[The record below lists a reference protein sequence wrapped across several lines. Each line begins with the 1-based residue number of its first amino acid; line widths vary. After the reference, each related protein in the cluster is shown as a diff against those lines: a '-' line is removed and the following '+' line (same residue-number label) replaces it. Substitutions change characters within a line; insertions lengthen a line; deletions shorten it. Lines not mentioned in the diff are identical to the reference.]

1 MVEHLPNI
9 TLSQLSEFIS
19 TQMGLHFPKERWPDL
34 ERGIKSASREFGFDN
49 MELCIQW
56 LMNSPLTKAQI
67 ETLGSYLTV
76 GETYLFREKKSFEV
90 LEESIL
96 PELIRSRQ
104 HSEKYLR
111 IWSAGC
117 CTGEEPYSIALLLR
131 KVLADW
137 DGWKITI
144 LATDINPHFLKKASE
159 GVYSEWSFRDTP
171 LWVKDKYFRQ
181 KGQGRCEVFPHIEK
195 IVTFCYLKLAED
207 SYPSLLNN
215 TNAMDIIFCRNVLM
229 YFASDRAKRVVENF
243 RRSLVEGGWLI
254 VSPSE
259 TSHILFSQFTPI
271 NFPGAILY
279 RKAEFTKQVAETS
292 SREPWIWFQESV
304 AEEIE
309 PSIHVGEIDAEPPIA
324 DRPLLSLPE
333 LPKSKPALK
342 PYQQALAL
350 YAQGCYADAAEK
362 ISLILSENPN
372 DAEAMALLARLF
384 ANQGKLREA
393 LEWCERAISA
403 DKLSP
408 TFRYLFATILQ
419 EQARH
424 EEAVNSLRQAL
435 YLDPNFVLAHFMLGN
450 LARQQRK
457 FKETER
463 HFANA
468 LAILRAFPQEDALPE
483 SDGMTAGRLAEIIA
497 AMS

>member
-1 MVEHLPNI
+1 MVEHLPNT

-19 TQMGLHFPKERWPDL
+19 TQMGLHFPKERWSDL

-104 HSEKYLR
+104 HGEKYLR

-117 CTGEEPYSIALLLR
+117 CTGEEPYSIAILL
-131 KVLADW
+131 KKMIADW
-137 DGWKITI
+137 DNWRIAI

-171 LWVKDKYFRQ
+171 LWAKEKYFRP
-181 KGQGRCEVFPHIEK
+181 KKERRFEIIPHIKEL
-195 IVTFCYLKLAED
+195 VTFSYLNLAED
-207 SYPSLLNN
+207 TYPSLLNN

-229 YFASDRAKRVVENF
+229 YFAPDRAKRVVENF

-271 NFPGAILY
+271 NLPGAILY
-279 RKAEFTKQVAETS
+279 RKAELTKQVTETWS
-292 SREPWIWFQESV
+292 QKPWIWFQESV

-309 PSIHVGEIDAEPPIA
+309 PSINVGEIDAKPPIV
-324 DRPLLSLPE
+324 DPPSLSLPE
-333 LPKSKPALK
+333 LPKSKPVLN
-342 PYQQALAL
+342 PYKEVLAL
-350 YAQGCYADAAEK
+350 YTQGCYAEAAEK

-393 LEWCERAISA
+393 LGWCERAISA

-450 LARQQRK
+450 LARQQQK
-457 FKETER
+457 FKESER

-468 LAILRAFPQEDALPE
+468 LTILRAYPRGEALPE
-483 SDGMTAGRLAEIIA
+483 SDGMTAGRLAEIIT